1 MNFIKIVIAFLV
13 ILLSINNSAFADNHD
28 TDQNIV
34 DKAKEINNKIKKQ
47 QANQASNIESEIGG
61 EEPLPLNDPFS
72 GDSSTGGGKRS
83 GLLDAGSEDEK
94 EEMSLYNFKLVG
106 IVKGKFDGYA
116 SLINSSG
123 ELISL
128 QLNEEL
134 SEGVSLVEL
143 RKNDI
148 VFQKDEDSYLIIN
161 FKNQIKETSGE
172 Y

>member
-1 MNFIKIVIAFLV
+1 MTFFRIIILAILSALLV
-13 ILLSINNSAFADNHD
+13 FNMVSAEDNNAEK
-28 TDQNIV
+28 NIIE
-34 DKAKEINNKIKKQ
+34 KAKEINQQIKLK
-47 QANQASNIESEIGG
+47 QANQSDNISSEVGS
-61 EEPLPLNDPFS
+61 EEPLPLNDPFA
-72 GDSSTGGGKRS
+72 GDASTGGKRT
-83 GLLDAGSEDEK
+83 GLLLAGSEDEK
-94 EEMSLYNFKLVG
+94 DEMSLFNFKLVG

-116 SLINSSG
+116 SLINNEG
-123 ELISL
+123 ELITL

-148 VFQKDEDSYLIIN
+148 VFQNGEDSYLIIN

>member
-13 ILLSINNSAFADNHD
+13 ILLSINNSAFADSHD
-28 TDQNIV
+28 TEQNIIE
-34 DKAKEINNKIKKQ
+34 KAKEINNEIKKK

-61 EEPLPLNDPFS
+61 EEPLPLNDPFA
-72 GDSSTGGGKRS
+72 GDGSIGGKRS
-83 GLLDAGSEDEK
+83 GLIVAGSEDEK
-94 EEMSLYNFKLVG
+94 DEMSLYNFKLVG

-116 SLINSSG
+116 SLINSNG
-123 ELISL
+123 ELMTL

-134 SEGVSLVEL
+134 SEGVILVEL
-143 RKNDI
+143 RKNDA
-148 VFQKDEDSYLIIN
+148 VFQNGEDSYLIIN

>member
-13 ILLSINNSAFADNHD
+13 ILLNINSSVFADSHD

-34 DKAKEINNKIKKQ
+34 DKAKEINKKIKKQ
-47 QANQASNIESEIGG
+47 QTDKEANIKSEVGD
-61 EEPLPLNDPFS
+61 EEPLPLNDPFA
-72 GDSSTGGGKRS
+72 GDGSTGGKRT
-83 GLLDAGSEDEK
+83 GLLLAGSEDEK
-94 EEMSLYNFKLVG
+94 DEMSLFNFKLVG

-116 SLINSSG
+116 SLINNEG
-123 ELISL
+123 ELITL

-143 RKNDI
+143 RKNDV
-148 VFQKDEDSYLIIN
+148 VFQNGEDSYLIIN

>member
-1 MNFIKIVIAFLV
+1 M
-13 ILLSINNSAFADNHD
+13 
-28 TDQNIV
+28 
-34 DKAKEINNKIKKQ
+34 
-47 QANQASNIESEIGG
+47 
-61 EEPLPLNDPFS
+61 PLNDPFA
-72 GDSSTGGGKRS
+72 GDGSTGGKRS
-83 GLLDAGSEDEK
+83 GLIVAGSEDEK
-94 EEMSLYNFKLVG
+94 DEMSLYNFKLVG

>member
-13 ILLSINNSAFADNHD
+13 ILLSINNSAFADSHD
-28 TDQNIV
+28 AEQNIIE
-34 DKAKEINNKIKKQ
+34 KAKEINNEIKKK

-61 EEPLPLNDPFS
+61 EEPLPLNDPFA
-72 GDSSTGGGKRS
+72 GDGSIGGKRS
-83 GLLDAGSEDEK
+83 GLIVAGSEDEK
-94 EEMSLYNFKLVG
+94 DEMSLYNFKLVG

-116 SLINSSG
+116 SLINSNG
-123 ELISL
+123 ELMTL

-134 SEGVSLVEL
+134 SEGVILVEL
-143 RKNDI
+143 RKNDA
-148 VFQKDEDSYLIIN
+148 VFQNGEDSYLIIN